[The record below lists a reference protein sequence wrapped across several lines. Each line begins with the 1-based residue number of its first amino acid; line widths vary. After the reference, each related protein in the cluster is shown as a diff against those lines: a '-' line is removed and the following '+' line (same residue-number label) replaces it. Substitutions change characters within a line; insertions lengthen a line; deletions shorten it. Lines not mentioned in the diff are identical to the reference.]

1 VKASPTAL
9 PHVQGKRRPFI
20 HGLILLLVVGSAVY
34 TALSPGDLF
43 SSSHS
48 GANPMAGLSLPGVA
62 AAVPK
67 GFNPVQTPPVL
78 AENVWLSAVVS
89 RLENMAGI
97 AQPDEPVTRVYA
109 AAVTPE
115 PGATPAAATLEPG
128 VTLPAEIPEPG
139 ATPGAT
145 TLEPGVTLPAE
156 IPEPEATPPAA
167 SAEPPPIF
175 TVYEVQ
181 PGDTVSTIAT
191 RFGLQPESIVWN
203 NVEVNDEDVLAV
215 GQLLR
220 IPATDGIIHQVRLD
234 ETLSDI
240 ATRYGV
246 DLSAITTFTSNG
258 IQQPDDIQEKQLVF
272 VPGGTVAP
280 TPEPEP
286 AAAAESAEPAGEG
299 TAAEPAT
306 EPSVPFTPSAG
317 LIWPVTGPISSYM
330 GPSHPLGIDIDLYNS
345 PNAPILAATPGVVT
359 FAGGDACCSYGLYV
373 VIVSP
378 GGIETLYA
386 HLSSIN
392 VVQGQQVA
400 QGTVLGYGG
409 CTGYCTGNHLHFEVI
424 DNGVRVDPL
433 SYLP

>member
-1 VKASPTAL
+1 
-9 PHVQGKRRPFI
+9 
-20 HGLILLLVVGSAVY
+20 
-34 TALSPGDLF
+34 
-43 SSSHS
+43 
-48 GANPMAGLSLPGVA
+48 MAGLALPGVA

-67 GFNPVQTPPVL
+67 GFNPVQTPQVL
-78 AENVWLSAVVS
+78 AEKAALSQEVN
-89 RLENMAGI
+89 RLENIAGSS
-97 AQPDEPVTRVYA
+97 QPQEPVSRVFA

-115 PGATPAAATLEPG
+115 PGATPAAAIL
-128 VTLPAEIPEPG
+128 
-139 ATPGAT
+139 
-145 TLEPGVTLPAE
+145 
-156 IPEPEATPPAA
+156 EPEATPPAA
-167 SAEPPPIF
+167 ILKPPPIF
-175 TVYEVQ
+175 TIYEVQ
-181 PGDTVSTIAT
+181 TGDTVSSIAA
-191 RFGLQPESIVWN
+191 RFGLQPESITWN
-203 NVEVNDEDVLAV
+203 NVEINDQDFLAV

-220 IPATDGIIHQVRLD
+220 IPSTDGIIHEVRLD

-240 ATRYGV
+240 AARYSV

-258 IQQPDDIQEKQLVF
+258 IQKPDDIQEKQLVF
-272 VPGGTVAP
+272 VPGGTMPAPPAP
-280 TPEPEP
+280 TPAPAP
-286 AAAAESAEPAGEG
+286 AAVEPTQPAGDG
-299 TAAEPAT
+299 TAAEPAA
-306 EPSVPFTPSAG
+306 PAAPAPAPGAARSASSEG

-330 GPSHPLGIDIDLYNS
+330 GPSHPLGIDIDLYNN
-345 PNAPILAATPGVVT
+345 PNAPILAATAGVVT

-400 QGTVLGYGG
+400 QGTVIGYGG